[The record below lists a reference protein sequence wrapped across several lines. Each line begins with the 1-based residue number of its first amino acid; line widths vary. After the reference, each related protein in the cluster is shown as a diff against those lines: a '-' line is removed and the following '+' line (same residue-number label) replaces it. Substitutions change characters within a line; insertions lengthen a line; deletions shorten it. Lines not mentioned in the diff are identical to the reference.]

1 MGVGSL
7 QVLYVVAAPSARQ
20 PVDRVDLVGQVDLVD
35 GVGVVDVVDVVDLV
49 DGVVLPLPGGGSS
62 PSPP

>member
-35 GVGVVDVVDVVDLV
+35 RVDVVDLV